1 MSKIGFL
8 VIALTALV
16 LMVLSVWRERRS
28 AQWRSLGLCYQCGA
42 ALGADA
48 KSVTLRFKGP
58 TTAVIFCGGCVKERT
73 IRRWLMAI
81 LVVIGLTVG
90 WFVHHA

>member
-8 VIALTALV
+8 VIALTVLV

-42 ALGADA
+42 ALGSDA
-48 KSVTLRFKGP
+48 KSVTLHFKSP
-58 TTAVIFCGGCVKERT
+58 ASAVRICGGCVKERT
-73 IRRWLMAI
+73 IRRWLVAI
-81 LVVIGLTVG
+81 LVVLGVTVG
-90 WFVHHA
+90 WFVYQT